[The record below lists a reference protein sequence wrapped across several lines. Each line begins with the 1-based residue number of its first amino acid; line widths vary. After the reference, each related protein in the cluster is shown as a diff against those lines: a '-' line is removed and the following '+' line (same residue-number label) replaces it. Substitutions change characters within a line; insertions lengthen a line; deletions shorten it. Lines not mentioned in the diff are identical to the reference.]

1 MKRLISLVL
10 TLTLLLSVFAICAVD
25 SSAASGGETKL
36 YYKYIQ
42 NNVTLTNLESFYK
55 NHTFTN
61 NSAFSVAIKDYNGDG
76 VKEMILFFA
85 EKNSDNEL
93 CVYAR
98 LYGIKNG
105 SVTALDKT
113 GYIFYGYGPEGGHG
127 NGCADICTEYSSK
140 GFKANVNYVFFGAS
154 RFSYSYL
161 LYEVSGNKFVLKKHY
176 ESYSYPSYDI
186 VEQTEEVS
194 GTTYSTYSA
203 FKKAFEKDG
212 FSETRH
218 DYCAVYESDWSY
230 DKICSQTK
238 QKGGDH
244 IFTFATDYRFNTSGF
259 YAYIHDN
266 TNLKYR
272 INNQACPY
280 PDVSSSAWYYNAV
293 KYCYDKEFIQGFDNG
308 NFGPMQNIQRQDFV
322 VIIARLAGA
331 NLSSYQSQTPKFKD
345 VKKGAYYAGAVNWAT
360 ANGIIAGYNSTTFG
374 IGDPVTR
381 EQVATILYRYK
392 KSPSVSNADST
403 LKKFSDRSSISAY
416 AKMPLAWAVNN
427 GIIGGT
433 SNGKIE
439 AKNGAKRAQIA
450 QIITNMDKNGM
461 FK

>member
-10 TLTLLLSVFAICAVD
+10 TLTLLMSVFAICAVD

-76 VKEMILFFA
+76 VKEMILFFVTG
-85 EKNSDNEL
+85 STYGEL
-93 CVYAR
+93 SVYAR
-98 LYGIKNG
+98 LYRIQNG
-105 SVTALDKT
+105 SVVLSDTTESIDCVGT
-113 GYIFYGYGPEGGHG
+113 G
-127 NGCADICTEYSSK
+127 NSCCSVCAEYYNT
-140 GFKANVNYVFFGAS
+140 GFKLSHEVMSLGGSSMGQNYII
-154 RFSYSYL
+154 YT
-161 LYEVSGNKFVLKKHY
+161 VSGTKFVTKKHY
-176 ESYSYPSYDI
+176 STYYFPRYDIYTMEEKVSGKTYSSDRAFETDCKKDGITPYAHSHYDLYEPSWSYSTIKSKS
-186 VEQTEEVS
+186 ELK
-194 GTTYSTYSA
+194 GNHL
-203 FKKAFEKDG
+203 
-212 FSETRH
+212 FS
-218 DYCAVYESDWSY
+218 
-230 DKICSQTK
+230 I
-238 QKGGDH
+238 
-244 IFTFATDYRFNTSGF
+244 ITDVWFNTGLEY
-259 YAYIHDN
+259 YAFIHDN
-266 TNLKYR
+266 TELSYR
-272 INNQACPY
+272 INHLSCPY

-416 AKMPLAWAVNN
+416 AKVPLAWAVNN